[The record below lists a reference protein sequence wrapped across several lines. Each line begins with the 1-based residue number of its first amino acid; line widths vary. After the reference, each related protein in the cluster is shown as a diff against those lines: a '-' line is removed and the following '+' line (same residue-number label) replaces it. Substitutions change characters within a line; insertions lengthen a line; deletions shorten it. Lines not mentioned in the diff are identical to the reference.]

1 MLLDEASVNLTQ
13 CGKGKRQLSL
23 IGLNYTSNPFC
34 SRCQYIKVISE
45 TQMQKLIHNFNPS
58 SCAVGYRSGNY
69 NMQKLLKVASFLIA
83 FKSSTVNSKHL
94 MSYFGIPCVRT
105 KWIANCL
112 YKMMEG
118 VQHFTA
124 GEKHVTHTDF
134 PSVAAYL
141 DSAKLKT
148 RQHATAEKTKC
159 DVHLISRRGLSHA
172 TKRITSYCKI
182 GILYGCVYIY
192 ICIYD
197 IYTHIYCLFG
207 YIVFLHYRDNLVWL

>member
-1 MLLDEASVNLTQ
+1 
-13 CGKGKRQLSL
+13 
-23 IGLNYTSNPFC
+23 
-34 SRCQYIKVISE
+34 
-45 TQMQKLIHNFNPS
+45 
-58 SCAVGYRSGNY
+58 
-69 NMQKLLKVASFLIA
+69 
-83 FKSSTVNSKHL
+83 
-94 MSYFGIPCVRT
+94 
-105 KWIANCL
+105 
-112 YKMMEG
+112 MEG

-182 GILYGCVYIY
+182 GILYGCIYIY
-192 ICIYD
+192 IYAYMIY
-197 IYTHIYCLFG
+197 IHIYIACLDILYFFIIETIW
-207 YIVFLHYRDNLVWL
+207 YDCNSCTI